1 MSSVCKACH
10 YTPASKVG
18 GVGGVGFWWGWG
30 LGRLGI
36 GVCGSGAF
44 GGGGS
49 AEFRALVEVLGGGRV
64 GLGRFMPA
72 RGNAIPGCP
81 LVGLARD
88 RAVDPSLRAV
98 DPSLR
103 AVDPSL
109 RAVDPSPRA
118 VGSSCRNIGASCRT
132 FGPSRRT
139 VGAVCRNGVSSWD
152 GWGGGEVSRGYGFS
166 GKGLLPLYR
175 DGRRLRGG
183 LLLSCSMATQISRGQ
198 AGASSLW
205 SGRPEIPLAGPVVI
219 PAPRRD
225 RRFPEN
231 SASLAGATRGRLSSA
246 SLAGANPGSTFRPGP
261 PQTYDLGFSDPR
273 ATVFFLCGS
282 FPRMSRGSLLGGT
295 VPGGRPI
302 GGRGRRG
309 RGAPGLARSGGGL
322 RSSRGRRPVAGT
334 RLRDCWGGRSPEG
347 IRTRRLAFPCGP

>member
-1 MSSVCKACH
+1 M
-10 YTPASKVG
+10 
-18 GVGGVGFWWGWG
+18 GGVGFWWGWG

-36 GVCGSGAF
+36 GVCGSVAF

-295 VPGGRPI
+295 VPGGPSHWGARQEREGGAGI
-302 GGRGRRG
+302 GEIRGRPPPFPGSPPRG
-309 RGAPGLARSGGGL
+309 GHEAQGLLGGSVSGRDSDQEVGISLRALTPLSTMRRARLTAP
-322 RSSRGRRPVAGT
+322 P
-334 RLRDCWGGRSPEG
+334 
-347 IRTRRLAFPCGP
+347 